1 MRRLQ
6 IKLRKVFESG
16 IMFPMKKRS
25 LQIVVTLVLSAVAL
39 YFALRGVNFSEVGA
53 ALQQVK
59 VGWLLLTLGLIL
71 MTLIVRAQRWRILLG
86 RKISFRDTFGLINI
100 GYLVSG
106 VLPMRA
112 GDPARAVAASTRGPV
127 SALAALSTV
136 VVERVLDMFLIV
148 IMLIVTLPFVPGLR
162 TYLAGGQLAGSL
174 SYQLII
180 GLSGVLALGLL
191 VAFVL
196 VALFPQKIEA
206 LARRVL
212 EMLRIPNPER
222 WLKPVQHA
230 LDGLIA
236 LRSVREGAAML
247 LWSLALWIVTPLYF
261 MTAMQ
266 ACRAFLPPGDFPLKA
281 IVVTWASAFGMVF
294 PATGGLGSFHFAVRE
309 ALFWGFEI
317 ARDPG
322 FTYAVIVHALP
333 YLTGIILGVLTLLIW
348 GISFKSLVSNAQ
360 QVEASPASNSPNP
373 S

>member
-1 MRRLQ
+1 MWR
-6 IKLRKVFESG
+6 
-16 IMFPMKKRS
+16 MKKRS
-25 LQIVVTLVLSAVAL
+25 LQIVVTLILSAVAL
-39 YFALRGVNFSEVGA
+39 YFALRGVNFSDVGA
-53 ALQQVK
+53 ALKQVR
-59 VGWLLLTLGLIL
+59 VGWLLLTLALIL
-71 MTLIVRAQRWRILLG
+71 LTLVVRALRWRILLG

-112 GDPARAVAASTRGPV
+112 GDPARAVVASARGPV

-136 VVERVLDMFLIV
+136 VVERVLDMFLVV

-162 TYLAGGQLAGSL
+162 TYLAGGQVVGSL

-212 EMLRIPNPER
+212 AMLHIPNPER
-222 WLKPVQHA
+222 WLKPVQHV
-230 LDGLIA
+230 LDGFIV
-236 LRSVREGAAML
+236 LRSVREGAAVL
-247 LWSLALWIVTPLYF
+247 VWSVLLWIVTPLYF
-261 MTAMQ
+261 LTGLQ
-266 ACRAFLPPGDFPLKA
+266 ACPFIPGGDSVLKA
-281 IVVTWASAFGMVF
+281 AVVTWSSAFGMVF

-309 ALFWGFEI
+309 ALFWGFDI
-317 ARDPG
+317 AYDSG
-322 FTYAVIVHALP
+322 LTYAVVVHALA
-333 YLTGIILGVLTLLIW
+333 YLTGIILGALTLLVW

-360 QVEASPASNSPNP
+360 QVEASPESHSPDP